1 MVRFVM
7 MLEAKII
14 FKMQLCIHGSDIFA
28 IIFVM
33 NLLLFHIIFD
43 VVIVIVNKT
52 FLSALTV

>member
-33 NLLLFHIIFD
+33 NLLFHIIFD